1 MRCGATRCDASRRF
15 PTAEREETLEADKPE
30 EKPAAEAAP
39 KKPAPK
45 PAAQAGVAQPAPQ
58 QPAAET
64 PTAEEPAAEKPAAEE
79 PMEEAP
85 APAADVE
92 EDPSKPQKAWGQCG
106 GTAPSAEANLTWA
119 GPTTCEEGATCV
131 HLSKTFQQVRCSMAA
146 SAAAQAAAAARSSLT
161 RATARASAVH
171 PRAAVARLRLL
182 RGVRA
187 VRRR

>member
-1 MRCGATRCDASRRF
+1 MRCDASRRF
-15 PTAEREETLEADKPE
+15 PTAEREETLEADKPD

-39 KKPAPK
+39 KKPAAK
-45 PAAQAGVAQPAPQ
+45 PAAQAAVAQPAPEQ
-58 QPAAET
+58 
-64 PTAEEPAAEKPAAEE
+64 PAAEKPAAEE
-79 PMEEAP
+79 PAAEQPAAEEPKEEAP
-85 APAADVE
+85 APAADVV

-131 HLSKTFQQVRCSMAA
+131 HLSKTFQQVRQHGSKRRSA
-146 SAAAQAAAAARSSLT
+146 SPSSLT
-161 RATARASAVH
+161 RATACASAVH